1 MPGSSVYSAVKAGL
15 NIFLESVRIENIHNG
30 KSTRKLFY

>member
-15 NIFLESVRIENIHNG
+15 NIFLESVRIENIYNG
-30 KSTRKLFY
+30 ED